1 MSDTRIPAFFTI
13 CAKNFLAYARTLCA
27 SVREQHPGAVFYVA
41 LCDRVDGMID
51 PATEPF
57 EIVTLDQLDIP
68 DLAGMTERYNI
79 TELNTA
85 IKPFVFEY
93 LFGVR
98 GETRVVYVDPD
109 ILVVSP
115 LTDVVEHLGVDADAI
130 LTPHVLKPAENVEI
144 DDIKMLQLG
153 VYNLGFVALHR
164 TDRVREIVRWWARR
178 LEHQCV
184 IDVPN
189 GLFVD
194 QKWANLLPSFIPRTL
209 ILHHP
214 GYNVAY
220 WNLLQ
225 RDVKHDARGWTA
237 SGRPLV
243 FFHFSGNDL
252 YNEAVFARHS
262 PSLTMAVAGDAAEL
276 LREYRAKVFANG
288 HAHYTTLPYAF
299 SWSGPSGHN
308 EHTPAPASP
317 PAASSAPA
325 SSSTSSPHLAGT
337 ARPVARGR
345 LRSALITLDRARE
358 HAGGW
363 WPMAVKG
370 VGVYRRG
377 GLRLMRDTVR
387 QLNRI
392 HPTVRRGAAYPPPS
406 PSPRVE
412 IAPPAMLRDADGD
425 AAFKHRLAEARERIA
440 AEWAGKVQAARDETA
455 SRWSQQVVK
464 ARAEIAAQLSRQVR
478 AVHAQVAAQWS
489 EQLVAAEAA
498 GWPVAAVA
506 QPRAAAPV
514 RAVSAAGPRARI
526 ALMSH
531 DAQAHGAQYL
541 ALNLLREF
549 VQMGI
554 EVETLMQGPGW
565 LEPQFEALAPL
576 HRLYALD
583 ADAQRAL
590 AADLKSRGIDR
601 VIANTTVCGCAIVPF
616 RDAGMRIV
624 SLIHELPG
632 LIAHYGLEEAL
643 VVLAEASER
652 IVVPSRAVRD
662 GLLSS
667 LGAARI
673 ESKLAMRP
681 QGLFTRNR
689 YRGLVDK
696 TEPRARLRARLG
708 IDAGSAVALS
718 VGYADAR
725 KGADLLAEALV
736 LACARRPD
744 VHVVWVGHT
753 DPALRATIDARL
765 RDAGVA
771 DRFHFVG
778 LDFDTDDYYAGADV
792 YALTSREDPFPSV
805 VMESLAV
812 GTPVVAFAGTGGG
825 ADLVEERA
833 GFAVPAFDVAAY
845 ADALLRVAGDAALNA
860 RLGAAGR
867 ELIDREFGFRRY
879 ALDLLAM
886 TGDDAPQVSA
896 VVPNYN
902 YARYL
907 PERIDSI
914 AAQTWPMT
922 EIVVLDDASSD
933 DSVEMLRLQR
943 LYTHPEPV
951 IVRNATNSGSVFR
964 QWLAGVRRAAGEYV
978 WIAEADDAAEPV
990 LIETLM
996 AAMRDDRDI
1005 VMAYAQSSRVDA
1017 AGFPIAADYLG
1028 YTDDLSVERWRAPY
1042 TASGA
1047 EEVERALAVKNTIP
1061 NVSAALFRRDALLD
1075 VLERH
1080 IDELAGYR
1088 VAGDWVAYL
1097 HLLRHGRIHYVP
1109 TVLNRHRYH
1118 GGSVTGALDL
1128 RRHYD
1133 EVVAAQALAQRLYP
1147 VGAATRAAA
1156 AAYADHLWAH
1166 FGLSGDR

>member
-1 MSDTRIPAFFTI
+1 MSDTPIPAFFTI

-27 SVREQHPGAVFYVA
+27 SVREQHPGATFYVA

-51 PATEPF
+51 PAAEPF

-68 DLAGMTERYNI
+68 DLVGMTERYNI

-93 LFGVR
+93 LFGAR
-98 GETRVVYVDPD
+98 DERRVVYLDPD

-130 LTPHVLKPAENVEI
+130 LTPHVLRPAENVEI

-164 TDRVREIVRWWARR
+164 TDRVRGIVRWWARR

-225 RDVKHDARGWTA
+225 RQVTCDARGWTA
-237 SGRPLV
+237 GGRPLV

-252 YNEAVFARHS
+252 YNEDVFARHS

-288 HAHYTTLPYAF
+288 HAHYIALPYAF

-308 EHTPAPASP
+308 EHTPAPASVSV
-317 PAASSAPA
+317 PAPVASFAPA
-325 SSSTSSPHLAGT
+325 TSPI
-337 ARPVARGR
+337 RPVARGR
-345 LRSALITLDRARE
+345 VRSALITLGRARE

-370 VGVYRRG
+370 VSVYRRG

-392 HPTVRRGAAYPPPS
+392 HPTVRRGPAYPLPS
-406 PSPRVE
+406 LPARVDTPVV
-412 IAPPAMLRDADGD
+412 ATSRDADGD
-425 AAFKHRLAEARERIA
+425 AAFERRLADARERIA

-489 EQLVAAEAA
+489 EQLAAADA
-498 GWPVAAVA
+498 SGWPAPPAAP
-506 QPRAAAPV
+506 QGAAAPARV
-514 RAVSAAGPRARI
+514 LPAPGPRARI

-549 VQMGI
+549 VHMGV

-590 AADLKSRGIDR
+590 AADLKARGIDR

-643 VVLAEASER
+643 VVLTDASER
-652 IVVPSRAVRD
+652 VVVPSRAVRD

-667 LGAARI
+667 LDPASI

-696 TEPRARLRARLG
+696 TEPRTRLRARLG
-708 IDAGSAVALS
+708 IADDAAVALS
-718 VGYADAR
+718 VGYADVR

-744 VHVVWVGHT
+744 FHVVWVGHA

-765 RDAGVA
+765 RTAGVA
-771 DRFHFVG
+771 DHFHFVG

-825 ADLVEERA
+825 ADLIDGRA

-860 RLGAAGR
+860 TQGAAGR

-886 TGDDAPQVSA
+886 TGDAGPQVSA

-951 IVRNATNSGSVFR
+951 IVCNATNSGSVFR

-978 WIAEADDAAEPV
+978 WIAEADDAAEPA

-996 AAMRDDRDI
+996 AAMRADRDI

-1042 TASGA
+1042 TVSGA
-1047 EEVERALAVKNTIP
+1047 EEVERALAVKNTVP

-1109 TVLNRHRYH
+1109 DVLNRHRYH